1 LWAIVVLVSLT
12 VFIVLLLCIPLD
24 LALHFNTDIRPKFSI
39 KLLWLFGLVK
49 TEVSRKKKPE
59 EKKTTADHKRKPRD
73 WGRVTRIISE
83 VLRTKGILSQIMGLL
98 KGVLRRL
105 KIRELVTNLK
115 IGLDN
120 PADTGLLF
128 ALIAPVN
135 LLAPFLRYPIKVE
148 PSFTGDAFLQG
159 HFFGVVRMQPIQLI
173 APLAGFAF
181 SLPTIRAIK
190 TLALSKW
197 KGK

>member
-1 LWAIVVLVSLT
+1 M
-12 VFIVLLLCIPLD
+12 
-24 LALHFNTDIRPKFSI
+24 
-39 KLLWLFGLVK
+39 KLSWLFGLVK
-49 TEVSRKKKPE
+49 TEVSKKKRPE
-59 EKKTTADHKRKPRD
+59 EKKTTAEHKRKPGA
-73 WGRVTRIISE
+73 WGRDARVIFE
-83 VLRTKGILSQIMGLL
+83 VLRTKGMLRQITRLL
-98 KGVLRRL
+98 RSILRRL
-105 KIRELVTNLK
+105 KIRDLVANLK

-128 ALIAPVN
+128 AFIAPVN
-135 LLAPFLRYPIKVE
+135 LLTSFLPYQIKVE

-159 HFFGVVRMQPIQLI
+159 HFFGAVRMQPIHLI